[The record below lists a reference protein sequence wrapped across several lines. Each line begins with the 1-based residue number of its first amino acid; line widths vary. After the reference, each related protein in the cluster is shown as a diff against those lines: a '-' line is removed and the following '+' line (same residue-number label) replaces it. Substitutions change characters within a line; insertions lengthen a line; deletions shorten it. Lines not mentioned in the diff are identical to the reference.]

1 MGLVHPSGSDVL
13 ACRRRGDARAAVTI
27 NRALLQ
33 DDAARVSVAKR
44 TRLVGNPWAAIA
56 PYRRLR
62 YQEVEVSDQRF
73 SAPLRI

>member
-1 MGLVHPSGSDVL
+1 M
-13 ACRRRGDARAAVTI
+13 AI

-44 TRLVGNPWAAIA
+44 TRLGNPWAAIA

-62 YQEVEVSDQRF
+62 YQELEVGDQRF